1 MATLTYPNSLIVSG
15 KLLLGRKRFDWIWK
29 TQRLGPVLLPFC
41 HKMAEEGN
49 SSMPSTLS
57 VMISQMISQGRRE
70 KICQKKSKEQKEEMS
85 MMPTSAGTR

>member
-57 VMISQMISQGRRE
+57 VMISHDLSRTEG
-70 KICQKKSKEQKEEMS
+70 KKSVRKRAKNK
-85 MMPTSAGTR
+85 RRR